1 MGPRHVRYGHDL
13 SIVTKSSERQR
24 QVNTTSTCCSRMGV
38 RRTWPPATSRCA
50 WRRGPTAGART
61 TTRLQ
66 GQCEYPIMN
75 GKSPFRGPGPRGPV
89 RQCAREEIIVSKASR
104 ALHIVAYVT
113 LSPLTSRR
121 RGPAFFGPSPVYV
134 GAASAGQRYLYD
146 ENGYARSGAT
156 RASTLT
162 RERQTNSVLPRKLQL
177 TMCRSFF
184 DFTIF

>member
-1 MGPRHVRYGHDL
+1 MTGVWCGVAFAPHSSTSQTHLPFVLRRGGRDRSRGHP
-13 SIVTKSSERQR
+13 STRPG
-24 QVNTTSTCCSRMGV
+24 TTS
-38 RRTWPPATSRCA
+38 
-50 WRRGPTAGART
+50 ARPRFIDGST
-61 TTRLQ
+61 LW
-66 GQCEYPIMN
+66 

-177 TMCRSFF
+177 T
-184 DFTIF
+184 I